1 MKNDLELGTNGLVE
15 LNFAE
20 MMNID
25 GGLKLG
31 FEHGFWIGMLTAI
44 LLVALL

>member
-1 MKNDLELGTNGLVE
+1 MKNQFELQSNGLVE
-15 LNFAE
+15 LDFTE
-20 MMNID
+20 MMNTD

-44 LLVALL
+44 ILVALL